1 MRRTTEMMN
10 KRVAIYARVSTKDQD
25 PTSQLLDLRRYCE
38 QREWEI
44 LHEFV
49 DIGFSGSKDNRPQLN
64 ALMDLAR
71 KRKIDLVLVF
81 RFDRF
86 ARSTVHLLRSLEE
99 FRQLGIGFTSYQE
112 NIDTSSPLGQAMFT
126 IVAAIAQLE
135 KSILVERVNAGLRK
149 AKEMGKAIG
158 RPRVALDKTKLMELK
173 ARGLSMD
180 AIGASLGVSAAT
192 VCRTLKAFQNP
203 I

>member
-1 MRRTTEMMN
+1 MTN
-10 KRVAIYARVSTKDQD
+10 KKVALYARVSTKDQD
-25 PTSQLLDLRRYCE
+25 PTSQLLELRRYCE

-44 LHEFV
+44 TDEFV
-49 DIGFSGSKDNRPQLN
+49 DVGISGSRDNRPQLN

-71 KRKIDLVLVF
+71 KRKIDAVLVF

-135 KSILVERVNAGLRK
+135 KSILIERVNAGLRK
-149 AKEMGKAIG
+149 ARELGKPIG
-158 RPRVALDKTKLMELK
+158 RPKLAVDQTRLRQLK
-173 ARGLSMD
+173 DQGLSMR
-180 AIGASLGVSAAT
+180 AIASAMKMSSAS
-192 VCRTLKAFQNP
+192 VCRALQNP
-203 I
+203 V